1 MAVLTPTCLLKH
13 SQKFAMSCLI
23 DGCCAECVGGVIA
36 GMLAGPLYGVGSPF
50 LRRALPWIKE
60 TEIVKEGGEIVDTS
74 APSKK
79 DDDHHRHHKNEIYD
93 TSGTDAPLYA
103 GRPQSNGNHDGLTT
117 IV

>member
-1 MAVLTPTCLLKH
+1 
-13 SQKFAMSCLI
+13 MSCLTKA
-23 DGCCAECVGGVIA
+23 CCAECVGGVIA

-50 LRRALPWIKE
+50 LRRLLPWIKE

-79 DDDHHRHHKNEIYD
+79 DDDHHHRNHKNEIYD

-103 GRPQSNGNHDGLTT
+103 GRPQSNGNQDGHDGLTT